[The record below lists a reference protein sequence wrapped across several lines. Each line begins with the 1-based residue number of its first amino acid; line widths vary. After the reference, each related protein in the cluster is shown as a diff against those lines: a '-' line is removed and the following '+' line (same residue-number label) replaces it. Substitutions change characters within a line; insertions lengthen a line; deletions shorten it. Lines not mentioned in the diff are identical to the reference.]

1 MALKRRHV
9 APKARGLAFALAL
22 LAPVT
27 ALADDDTTKKDDHES
42 TDSSWMR
49 YIARKHT
56 LALLEAGIIMLP
68 NAPISQSTYGGDIP
82 FTPVGQGDATIQL
95 GIHIFYRPFRD
106 WAFGANFLFD
116 PNPTADK
123 EYGGAAGLSRT
134 HSRAYFFIGGEGRYI
149 PIHWRSFEAF
159 VGAQAGVV
167 IVADRFTTNAGI
179 AKPAIFGDREYS
191 LSTEGFFVG
200 AQLGIDWY
208 ISDRIVAGLL
218 TRYNHWVLPE
228 LAKCSPILD
237 CTTLTGGVDSIDFGF
252 TLGYRISL

>member
-1 MALKRRHV
+1 LRSSHPRLRSRTTLNPKTITKRATR
-9 APKARGLAFALAL
+9 AGCATSRASTRSRSSRPASSCFRTRRSRRARTAATSRSRPSGKATR
-22 LAPVT
+22 
-27 ALADDDTTKKDDHES
+27 
-42 TDSSWMR
+42 
-49 YIARKHT
+49 
-56 LALLEAGIIMLP
+56 
-68 NAPISQSTYGGDIP
+68 
-82 FTPVGQGDATIQL
+82 IQL

-116 PNPTADK
+116 PKPTSDS
-123 EYGGAAGLSRT
+123 EYGGLSGLSRT

-149 PIHWRSFEAF
+149 PLHWRSFEGF
-159 VGAQAGVV
+159 VGAQTGMV

-191 LSTEGFFVG
+191 LSTEGFFIG
-200 AQLGIDWY
+200 AQIGFDWY
-208 ISDRIVAGLL
+208 ISDRVVAGLV

-228 LAKCSPILD
+228 QPKCSPILD